1 MRGVVTGMT
10 IVAEHPS
17 FAAASATPCAWFPAE
32 AVITPRFSAAR
43 GRRHILLYAPRS
55 LKEKTGCRSSRLSS
69 TVLPVR
75 RLRRGAASS
84 GVSTATS

>member
-43 GRRHILLYAPRS
+43 GRRHILL
-55 LKEKTGCRSSRLSS
+55 
-69 TVLPVR
+69 
-75 RLRRGAASS
+75 
-84 GVSTATS
+84 